1 MSRIGKKSIS
11 LPSGVSVT
19 IKADEILVK
28 GAKGELHYAF
38 PAAYVS
44 ISQEE
49 TTLVVTRKEAEG
61 AAKYQG
67 LARSIIANM
76 VQGVSAGFSKKLEIH
91 GVGYKAQVQ
100 GDKKLI
106 LSLGYSH
113 PVEVNAPA
121 GVTFAMD
128 PDEKNTLVVTGF
140 DKQLVGQVASD
151 IRELRGPEPYKGKG
165 IRYKGEYIIRKA
177 GKSAG
182 K

>member
-1 MSRIGKKSIS
+1 MSRIGKKIITI
-11 LPSGVSVT
+11 PSGCTVTVKDSVVH
-19 IKADEILVK
+19 VK
-28 GAKGELHYAF
+28 GSKGELSYEF
-38 PAAYVS
+38 PVAYVNVNVEGDQLT
-44 ISQEE
+44 I
-49 TTLVVTRKEAEG
+49 TRKEIEDAP
-61 AAKYQG
+61 KFQG
-67 LARSIIANM
+67 LARSILANM
-76 VQGVSAGFSKKLEIH
+76 VEGVSKGFEKKLEII

-100 GDKKLI
+100 GAKLV

-113 PVEVNAPA
+113 PVEVPAPA

-128 PDEKNTLVVTGF
+128 PDEKNTIVITGF

-151 IRELRGPEPYKGKG
+151 IRELRSPEPYKGKG